1 MYSLTDIKTIE
12 YLCKKYDFKFKHG
25 LGQNFLTEEDVLF
38 AIADAAEIDGG
49 GVLEIGP
56 GFGCLTAVL
65 AARAKKTVSIEVDKK
80 LAPVLSETLAGYDNI
95 KIIYEDIL
103 KCNLNE
109 LIKDNFGDEKVSVA
123 ANLPY
128 YITTPV
134 IMRLLEE
141 KLPLKNIVIMVQKEV
156 AERICSSPGG
166 KEYGA
171 VTIAVNYYAEPV
183 MICGVSRDLFVPA
196 PNVDSAVLKL
206 SVREKPPVC
215 VNDEKRF
222 FALVKAAFA
231 QRRKT
236 LLNALKNSGMFGD
249 AGKIS
254 GAISAMGFDPKIRGE
269 RLSVEDFAKLS
280 ELL

>member
-25 LGQNFLTEEDVLF
+25 LGQNFLTAEDVLF

-65 AARAKKTVSIEVDKK
+65 AARAKETVSLEVDKK

-95 KIIYEDIL
+95 KIIYEDVL

-171 VTIAVNYYAEPV
+171 VTIAVNYYAEPA
-183 MICGVSRDLFVPA
+183 MICDVSRDLFVPA

-269 RLSVEDFAKLS
+269 RLSIEDFAKLS

>member
-25 LGQNFLTEEDVLF
+25 LGQNFLTAEDVLF

-65 AARAKKTVSIEVDKK
+65 DARAKKTVSLEVDKK

-95 KIIYEDIL
+95 KIIYEDVL

-171 VTIAVNYYAEPV
+171 VTISVNYYAEPA
-183 MICGVSRDLFVPA
+183 MICDVSRDLFVPA

-254 GAISAMGFDPKIRGE
+254 AAISAMGFDPKIRGE
-269 RLSVEDFAKLS
+269 RLSIEDFAKLS